1 VFQGEQLDGNG
12 TTQMGPAIESPMV
25 LEGNWCAARP
35 RSNPSTLACARFHRF
50 CRVCRTDGEVRGRSP
65 DGTMDNPGFECY
77 AGTHF

>member
-1 VFQGEQLDGNG
+1 MLMAAMGPNGRFNVFQGQELDGNG

-25 LEGNWCAARP
+25 LEGNW
-35 RSNPSTLACARFHRF
+35 
-50 CRVCRTDGEVRGRSP
+50 SP